1 MGLLAHSGANA
12 QKGSRKGHENIAKI
26 APDRPIPAAPVL
38 DVIDAGCHG
47 KIGEGLPNLGPTLAG
62 SDWVTGDTD
71 RLTKILLHGLTGPIK
86 INGKTF
92 TPVAFMPGLAQ
103 NPTISDKDMADV
115 LTYIRAGWS
124 NRASQIPS
132 ITSQRSVITLPTV
145 VPARWIPNRTSINRK
160 PN

>member
-1 MGLLAHSGANA
+1 MKHCAIGALVGLLALSGANA
-12 QKGSRKGHENIAKI
+12 QKGNRK
-26 APDRPIPAAPVL
+26 
-38 DVIDAGCHG
+38 
-47 KIGEGLPNLGPTLAG
+47 GLPNLGPTLTG
-62 SDWVTGDTD
+62 SDWVTGDKD

-124 NRASQIPS
+124 NRASEIPVDHVKK
-132 ITSQRSVITLPTV
+132 IRNNTANHGAGQMYTQ
-145 VPARWIPNRTSINRK
+145 K
-160 PN
+160 DFDK

>member
-1 MGLLAHSGANA
+1 
-12 QKGSRKGHENIAKI
+12 
-26 APDRPIPAAPVL
+26 
-38 DVIDAGCHG
+38 
-47 KIGEGLPNLGPTLAG
+47 
-62 SDWVTGDTD
+62 D

-124 NRASQIPS
+124 NRASQIPVDYVTK
-132 ITSQRSVITLPTV
+132 IRNDTADRGAGQMYTQQDFD
-145 VPARWIPNRTSINRK
+145 K
-160 PN
+160 